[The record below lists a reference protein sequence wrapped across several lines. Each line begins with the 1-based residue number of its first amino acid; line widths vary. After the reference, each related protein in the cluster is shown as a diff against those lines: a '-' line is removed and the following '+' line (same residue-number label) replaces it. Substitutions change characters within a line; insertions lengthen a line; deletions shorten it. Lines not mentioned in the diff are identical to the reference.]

1 MIENIPNRE
10 RIPTREEILEMLYQI
25 ADGESLS
32 IRRELLDV
40 DGPYLIEVMLA
51 DKTPDGFSQEL
62 SFSRKGDFGGNKS
75 IKTSIHRI
83 YFDSDGFPVGG
94 TCVSEFKNGQWRA
107 M

>member
-62 SFSRKGDFGGNKS
+62 SFHAKVILEA
-75 IKTSIHRI
+75 IK
-83 YFDSDGFPVGG
+83 
-94 TCVSEFKNGQWRA
+94 A
-107 M
+107 